1 MKDGLITG
9 DGQKESH
16 LECRDACLERGCHAA
31 TLYHGD
37 T

>member
-1 MKDGLITG
+1 MKDSLITG

-16 LECRDACLERGCHAA
+16 LECRDTHLEWGCQAA